1 MAHTVRAF
9 TIASLLA
16 VPFLSCRREDTRA
29 ATDVSAVTFEDAG
42 GQQHSLLE
50 YRGKPVLVDVWA
62 TWCPPCRKSL
72 PEIAALQ
79 KAGGQ
84 EYVVLAISVDKGG
97 WKDVKPFLE
106 AHPEMGLQAVI
117 PASPKALEP
126 LGSIHAIPTTLVVG
140 RDGRIRDRWVG
151 HQPGRAEQA
160 LKAALAQS

>member
-16 VPFLSCRREDTRA
+16 VPFLACRREDSRTPA
-29 ATDVSAVTFEDAG
+29 DVSTVTYEDAQ
-42 GQQHSLLE
+42 GQKHSLKELQ
-50 YRGKPVLVDVWA
+50 GKAVVVDVWA

-79 KAGGQ
+79 KAGGND
-84 EYVVLAISVDKGG
+84 YVVLAISVDKGG
-97 WKDVKPFLE
+97 WADVKPFLE
-106 AHPEMGLQAVI
+106 AHPEIGLQAVI
-117 PASPKALEP
+117 PDSRKALEP
-126 LGSIHAIPTTLVVG
+126 FGSIHAIPTTLVVG
-140 RDGRIRDRWVG
+140 RDGRVRDRWVG